1 VIFAEFYGPAS
12 LYADALSSIEDRI
25 ASVLHARPEDVVV
38 RRVEAE
44 SDYAGAEIWIELS
57 SEEQL
62 ARHGRDLAEQL
73 TAVLRAKKVDDDV
86 WVLFRIVPLER
97 VFLNG
102 EPRRRGSA

>member
-1 VIFAEFYGPAS
+1 MIFAEFYGPAS
-12 LYADALSSIEDRI
+12 LFADVLSSMEERI
-25 ASVLHARPEDVVV
+25 AAALHARPTDVVV

-44 SDYAGAEIWIELS
+44 SDYPGAEIWVELS

-62 ARHGRDLAEQL
+62 ARHGREIAEQL
-73 TAVLRAKKVDDDV
+73 TALLRARKVDDDV